1 MKFSLKH
8 ISEHSKLLLLSLMV
22 GVLSGCAAVV
32 LDWLIHTIKHL
43 LSDGFHFA
51 YAWQNLVLPGIGM
64 LISLLLVRY
73 LIKDNIGHGVTKVLL
88 AVSRNE
94 SKIKP
99 HNTWSSMLTSSITIG
114 FGGSVGAEAPIVYTG
129 AAIGSN
135 LGRAFGLSYR
145 NITLLLG
152 CGAAGAVAGIFKAP
166 LAGVL
171 FTLEILLF
179 NVR

>member
-43 LSDGFHFA
+43 LRDGFHFA

-99 HNTWSSMLTSSITIG
+99 HNTWS
-114 FGGSVGAEAPIVYTG
+114 
-129 AAIGSN
+129 
-135 LGRAFGLSYR
+135 R
-145 NITLLLG
+145 
-152 CGAAGAVAGIFKAP
+152 C
-166 LAGVL
+166 
-171 FTLEILLF
+171 
-179 NVR
+179 